1 MADESTIRDVLVA
14 YSAFTALIGGAS
26 PRLWDQV
33 APTNRATPIT
43 RPFVTMLTV
52 ADVPERAL
60 ASAPGMAAYTIQFDI
75 YADSKAA
82 AKAVLAQLRNA
93 LNGAG
98 YYDSEEITRDLPAD
112 DPALRRISSE
122 WRFLLTR

>member
-1 MADESTIRDVLVA
+1 MLNALAQHPLEQIFHTLAMLGIDLRPEEFQRIVLVKQGATKLADVL
-14 YSAFTALIGGAS
+14 
-26 PRLWDQV
+26 
-33 APTNRATPIT
+33 
-43 RPFVTMLTV
+43 
-52 ADVPERAL
+52 E
-60 ASAPGMAAYTIQFDI
+60 
-75 YADSKAA
+75 
-82 AKAVLAQLRNA
+82 QLRNA